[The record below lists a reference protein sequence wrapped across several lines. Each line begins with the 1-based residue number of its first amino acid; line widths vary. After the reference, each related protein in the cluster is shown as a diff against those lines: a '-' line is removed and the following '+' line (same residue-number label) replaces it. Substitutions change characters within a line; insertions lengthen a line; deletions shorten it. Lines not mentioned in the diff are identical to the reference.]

1 MMVLPFV
8 LFSAAA
14 LTGWRRSSALAVLF
28 WVLGIVAMLAM
39 FRYHVTSSLDL
50 DF

>member
-8 LFSAAA
+8 FFSAAA
-14 LTGWRRSSALAVLF
+14 LTGWRRAGALAILF
-28 WVLGIVAMLAM
+28 WILGVVAMVAM